1 MPTFILAQTVQIFH
15 PLRQKYATI
24 VSNMSGRVMIVGTGN
39 VGASIAF
46 AMLNQRTPVEELIL
60 TDIDTAD
67 AEGEVLDLSDALAV
81 GPSWLKIRV
90 GDYHDAANC
99 DICILTAGANQKPG
113 ETRIDLLQKNA
124 RITNEIVDQ
133 IMASG
138 FDGIFIVVANP
149 MDTLSYLTWQYSG
162 LPSERV
168 IGTGT
173 VLDSAR
179 LRLQIARELD
189 VHPKSVHAYQIGEH
203 GDSEFSLWSS
213 ANVGG
218 EPLTQLLSQSKRN
231 EIEDFARTE
240 AYEIIEKKGATHYGI
255 GACTVHIINCI
266 LGDERRILP
275 VSTLDDCNDVYYGF
289 PAVIGKSGVIR
300 RLELKLT
307 EEEGIKLQQSINII
321 KNTLKSI
328 KE

>member
-1 MPTFILAQTVQIFH
+1 
-15 PLRQKYATI
+15 
-24 VSNMSGRVMIVGTGN
+24 MIVGTGN
-39 VGASIAF
+39 VGASIAY
-46 AMLNQRTPVEELIL
+46 ALLNQRTPVKEIVL
-60 TDIDTAD
+60 TDLNRAD
-67 AEGEVLDLSDALAV
+67 ADGEVMDLSDALAV
-81 GPSWLKIRV
+81 SPSFLKLRT
-90 GDYHDAANC
+90 GDYDEAKDC
-99 DICILTAGANQKPG
+99 DLCVITAGANQKPG
-113 ETRIDLLQKNA
+113 ETRTDLVKKNA
-124 RITNEIVDQ
+124 VVLRSIVEPV
-133 IMASG
+133 MKSG
-138 FDGIFIVVANP
+138 FGGIFLIVSNP
-149 MDTLSYLTWQYSG
+149 VDTLAYLTQQISG
-162 LPSERV
+162 LPHERV
-168 IGTGT
+168 IGSGT

-179 LRLQIARELD
+179 LRFRLAEQLG

-203 GDSEFSLWSS
+203 GDSEFALWS
-213 ANVGG
+213 AATMGG
-218 EPLTQLLSQSKRN
+218 EKITQLIPERDRIT
-231 EIEDFARTE
+231 IEASVRDK
-240 AYEIIEKKGATHYGI
+240 AYQIIKKKGATHYGI